1 MACPDIADAMKIYK
15 DYNTDSSFPH
25 RKTLSHD
32 VENISPAQRC
42 HISGK
47 LHILQRLGYRSVL
60 KFK

>member
-1 MACPDIADAMKIYK
+1 MACPDMADAMKIYR
-15 DYNTDSSFPH
+15 DYNTVSSFPH
-25 RKTLSHD
+25 KETLSCD

-47 LHILQRLGYRSVL
+47 LHILQRLGCHSVL